1 MIATL
6 IGFGCLFCLL
16 FFGFPLTLA
25 LGLVGYVG
33 FGLIIGFGPSGAI
46 VASTAWD
53 TVSSYNLTVL
63 PLFLLMGNLVNHAGL
78 SRELYDASNAFVGHR
93 RGGLAMATV
102 IACGG
107 FSAVCGSS
115 VATAVTMGKIALPSM
130 RRFGYSDALSTGSVA
145 AGGTL
150 GILIPPSV
158 LMVIYGTMTETS
170 VGKLFIAGI
179 VPGVIGV
186 LLYVGAVRYHT
197 MIDSEAGPAGP
208 KAPWRERFIKLGAV
222 WPTLALF
229 LLVIGGIYF
238 GVFTAAEAAGIG
250 AAGALVIALIRRSLT
265 IRSFIGILGDTVRT
279 TAALMAVLIGALVFA
294 NFINVTGVSSQTVGM
309 IRELDVAPIVV
320 ILIMIGFYILLGC
333 VFESL
338 AMMLLTLPVFF
349 PLVVELG
356 YDAVWFGILMVVLV
370 EISLITPPIGMNLFV
385 IRSVVQTVPMTT
397 IFRGIFPFVAAD
409 VVRLAIILF
418 LPALI
423 LFLPNQMN

>member
-1 MIATL
+1 MTATL
-6 IGFGCLFCLL
+6 AGFGALFLLL
-16 FFGFPLTLA
+16 FFGLPLTLA

-33 FGLIIGFGPSGAI
+33 FGLIVGFAPSGAI
-46 VASTAWD
+46 VAQTAWD
-53 TVSSYNLTVL
+53 TVSNYNLTVL
-63 PLFLLMGNLVNHAGL
+63 PLFLLMGNLVNRAGL

-130 RRFGYSDALSTGSVA
+130 RRYGYSDALSTGSVA

-179 VPGVIGV
+179 VPGIIGV
-186 LLYVGAVRYHT
+186 LLYMAAVRVH
-197 MIDSEAGPAGP
+197 ILLDEEAGPAGP
-208 KAPWRERFIKLGAV
+208 LTAWRDRFVKLAAV

-229 LLVIGGIYF
+229 VLVIGGIYF
-238 GVFTAAEAAGIG
+238 GMFTAAEAAGIG
-250 AAGALVIALIRRSLT
+250 AAGALVIALLRRSLT
-265 IRSFIGILGDTVRT
+265 LRSFIAVLGDTVRT
-279 TAALMAVLIGALVFA
+279 TASLMAVLIGALIFA
-294 NFINVTGVSSQTVGM
+294 NFVNVSGVSSQTVGM
-309 IRELDVAPIVV
+309 IRELSVTPFVV
-320 ILIMIGFYILLGC
+320 ILIMIGFYLVLGC

-356 YDAVWFGILMVVLV
+356 YDPVWFGVLMVVLV

-385 IRSVVQTVPMTT
+385 IRSVVQTVPTTT
-397 IFRGIFPFVAAD
+397 IFRGILPFVAAD
-409 VVRLAIILF
+409 IVRLAIILL

-423 LFLPNQMN
+423 LFLPNKMN